1 MSKNSEP
8 TQTVPPSSKHP
19 QSVRAPQ
26 SRNLPPPSKH
36 PQSARAP
43 QSRPPASRRS
53 TWPAAGPK
61 RRTRAPS
68 KATKKPA
75 RIPVVKRSFVVEVLP
90 REKSFAAITAR
101 ILPAENPATTAVENE
116 FRLSDSLYDVISD
129 LLVKLAREEKE

>member
-1 MSKNSEP
+1 VSKNSEP
-8 TQTVPPSSKHP
+8 TQTVPPS
-19 QSVRAPQ
+19 
-26 SRNLPPPSKH
+26 SKH

-75 RIPVVKRSFVVEVLP
+75 RIPVVKRSFVVELLP
-90 REKSFAAITAR
+90 REKSSAAITAR

-129 LLVKLAREEKE
+129 LLVKLAREEEE